1 MFAHR
6 KQPGTSPAVVAN
18 SWLDRRMAIVLD
30 TAHRRSRRRIT
41 VIALVVAVTMGIV
54 AFVSASVTS
63 AGWAASAITVGVL
76 ATIVALLTAVALYPV
91 LRLRNRWLLQAAATI
106 SHDNLDLL
114 SVLGKLTELRDG
126 ETAGHNLRVTTCTLL
141 FAEAVGFSRDEIVR
155 TVKGALLHDV
165 GKLAVPDRILHKPGP
180 LTPDERAEMNKHVRY
195 GLDIVSQSHILRE
208 ATPVVAAHHER
219 YDGTGYP
226 FGLKAE
232 AIPREARLFALV
244 DVFDA
249 LTSARVYKPAF
260 GVEEALVTM
269 TGGRGSHFDPILF
282 DRFKEVAPDF
292 ARHLPSDEAELT
304 SLLMNRLLPYVDR
317 FIPVQPIMEVREDGT
332 QSHRFIGKEH
342 TCEPL
347 HP

>member
-1 MFAHR
+1 
-6 KQPGTSPAVVAN
+6 
-18 SWLDRRMAIVLD
+18 
-30 TAHRRSRRRIT
+30 
-41 VIALVVAVTMGIV
+41 
-54 AFVSASVTS
+54 
-63 AGWAASAITVGVL
+63 
-76 ATIVALLTAVALYPV
+76 
-91 LRLRNRWLLQAAATI
+91 LRLRNRWLLEAASTI

-141 FAEAVGFSRDEIVR
+141 FAEAIGFTRDEIVR
-155 TVKGALLHDV
+155 AVKGALLHDV

-208 ATPVVAAHHER
+208 ATPVVAAHHEHF
-219 YDGTGYP
+219 DGKGYP

-249 LTSARVYKPAF
+249 LTSTRVYKPAF

-269 TGGRGSHFDPILF
+269 ADGRGSHFDPALF
-282 DRFKEVAPDF
+282 DRFKEMAPDF
-292 ARHLPSDEAELT
+292 ARRLPSDEAELT
-304 SLLMNRLLPYVDR
+304 ALLMNRLLPYVDH
-317 FIPVQPIMEVREDGT
+317 FVPVRSVLEGREAGV
-332 QSHRFIGKEH
+332 QRHRVVGKDH
-342 TCEPL
+342 TCEL
-347 HP
+347 FHL